1 MSDLRETQ
9 DYLAEV
15 IADRDRLRA
24 ALERIAATY
33 DMSIGNLNSRHVAE
47 SMVGHARAALAGDAK
62 PEPRELL
69 CDTCAAPLGI
79 MAEPGMHGTCSRCAA
94 KPASA
99 PHRIPEAND
108 RSWLCF
114 HCDERFTDREEARQ
128 HFGEMRT
135 GVALCQE
142 PRDVQDALRRA
153 RDAEN
158 RWMDVAAKL
167 GVERTE
173 NERLA
178 HMLASWERQFGTT
191 DPREAWNRLDSMEGR
206 ALAAEERLSA
216 PPPPAPA
223 TEPKCPFCGEPEARH
238 IAKAPGGK
246 PRCIVR
252 REKCT
257 GQWRGNAMVV
267 CDCDEGEC
275 PRDAELRASHQPSAG
290 TSK

>member
-99 PHRIPEAND
+99 PHRIPEVND
-108 RSWLCF
+108 RACTHPKIQDGFAGDVDLGP
-114 HCDERFTDREEARQ
+114 HCIVCGASVQSSATSENPDAVCDSVAREGHAGARARQ
-128 HFGEMRT
+128 I
-135 GVALCQE
+135 
-142 PRDVQDALRRA
+142 D
-153 RDAEN
+153 
-158 RWMDVAAKL
+158 DVA
-167 GVERTE
+167 
-173 NERLA
+173 
-178 HMLASWERQFGTT
+178 
-191 DPREAWNRLDSMEGR
+191 D
-206 ALAAEERLSA
+206 A
-216 PPPPAPA
+216 PPLPAPA